1 MTIEQRKRV
10 WLFFFQFSLLVACA
24 LLMSWYVNRFG
35 RYPWGSDTYGHL
47 YKANLLYEEFQ
58 KGNWYVNY
66 SAEWYN
72 GFQPFRFWAPLS
84 YYILA
89 VLRMFTTD
97 MIGAYQ
103 LFFIFL
109 FIVGGLGWL
118 LWGVYTKRQ
127 WLAFFIS
134 ILWFF
139 VPENLR
145 ILFAEGNVPFCTIT
159 SILPF
164 LFLIFYRA
172 VREKRI
178 HLYII
183 LSILMAIITL
193 IHPMLTAMVGIS
205 FFLFCLIDSIVNKEM
220 IHKFIVLIYAALGI
234 CLSGFWLFPALNGG
248 IIGMDRDAN
257 LEVMA
262 LHSYPLTVS
271 LHPFLRFNDIEMY
284 YFGLSFALLALFGLL
299 FGSKKQVTGFSVAL
313 LIMIGTTKLALPL
326 LQNMPLV
333 QVLWMR
339 RFTAMAMAMIL
350 FSFLLWKNL
359 RKSLMW
365 MFILLLAVDSGASF
379 YTVGFNREFPK
390 GQAEDLDVAISAA
403 SQRIS
408 MLDNSEYGSFPSY
421 YLSYHG
427 KQNKV
432 KDQVYGWAWQGAT
445 TTQNLVQI
453 NTALEHEYYDI
464 LFDRTLEAGADTFV
478 LKKNFVKHPEEMK
491 KWAKQ
496 VGYELIKETP
506 SNYIY
511 KYPIEGNFGTKVQYE
526 GIAIGKYAP
535 NITYMFPQ
543 LLIGDKMNIDDYTF
557 SELKNYKVVYISGLA
572 YKDKKAAEQLVK
584 KLADSN
590 IRVVIDTAGMTEP
603 FLNVNVQPISLQ
615 GEYGELYYKDK
626 KIKTKPFPKK
636 SSDWRTN
643 IISNTNNSESQLYVN
658 KQILNY
664 TSTSK
669 NDNLIFMSLN
679 IPYYTFLTK
688 NEDTLQVLEDALQLK
703 ANTLPKREVV
713 PVRLKRN
720 HNEVIVDSEQVNVLV
735 PVAAID
741 AFQTVEGKYEKMNQF
756 MNVKTKHVKVHVGYP
771 YMLQGVI
778 LSVSALCIICSLS
791 YGMYRRQRR
800 EGEA

>member
-1 MTIEQRKRV
+1 MTIERRKRV
-10 WLFFFQFSLLVACA
+10 WLFLFQFFLLVACA

-58 KGNWYVNY
+58 KGNWHVNY

-118 LWGVYTKRQ
+118 AWGVYTKRP
-127 WLAFFIS
+127 WLAFFIG

-172 VREKRI
+172 VRERRI

-220 IHKFIVLIYAALGI
+220 VHKCIVLIYAALGI

-271 LHPFLRFNDIEMY
+271 LHPFLRFNDIEIY
-284 YFGLSFALLALFGLL
+284 YFGCSFALLALFGVL
-299 FGSKKQVTGFSVAL
+299 FGSKKQVTGFAAAL
-313 LIMIGTTKLALPL
+313 LIMIGTTKLALPF

-339 RFTAMAMAMIL
+339 RFTAMAMVMIL

-403 SQRIS
+403 SQRIA

-432 KDQVYGWAWQGAT
+432 KDQVFGWAWQGAT
-445 TTQNLVQI
+445 TAQNLVQI

-478 LKKNFVKHPEEMK
+478 LKKNFVKNPEEMK
-491 KWAKQ
+491 EAAKQ

-506 SNYIY
+506 NNYIY
-511 KYPIEGNFGTKVQYE
+511 KYPIEGNFGTKVQYD

-584 KLADSN
+584 RLADSN
-590 IRVVIDTAGMTEP
+590 IRVVIDTAGMTES

-626 KIKTKPFPKK
+626 KIETTPFPKK

-643 IISNTNNSESQLYVN
+643 VISNTNYSDSQLYVN

-664 TSTSK
+664 ISTSK

-688 NEDTLQVLEDALQLK
+688 NEDTLKVLEDILQLK
-703 ANTLPKREVV
+703 AYTLPKREVV
-713 PVRLKRN
+713 PVSLKRN
-720 HNEVIVDSEQVNVLV
+720 HNEVIVDSEQENVLV
-735 PVAAID
+735 PIAAID
-741 AFQTVEGKYEKMNQF
+741 AFQTIEGKYEKMNQF

-771 YMLQGVI
+771 YMLQGVV

-791 YGMYRRQRR
+791 YGIYRRQRR

>member
-1 MTIEQRKRV
+1 MTIERRKRV
-10 WLFFFQFSLLVACA
+10 GLFLFQFSLLVACA

-97 MIGAYQ
+97 MAGAYQ

-118 LWGVYTKRQ
+118 AWGVYTKRQ
-127 WLAFFIS
+127 WLAFFIA

-178 HLYII
+178 HLYIT

-193 IHPMLTAMVGIS
+193 IHPMLTAMIGIS
-205 FFLFCLIDSIVNKEM
+205 FFLFCFIDSIINKEM

-234 CLSGFWLFPALNGG
+234 CLAGFWLFPALNGG

-271 LHPFLRFNDIEMY
+271 LDPFLRFNDIEMY
-284 YFGLSFALLALFGLL
+284 YFGLSFALLALFGLF
-299 FGSKKQVTGFSVAL
+299 FGSKKQVTGFSAAL
-313 LIMIGTTKLALPL
+313 LIMIGTTTLALPL
-326 LQNMPLV
+326 LKNIPFS

-339 RFTAMAMAMIL
+339 RFTAMAMVMIL
-350 FSFLLWKNL
+350 FSFLLWRNL

-365 MFILLLAVDSGASF
+365 MFILLLAVDSAASF

-403 SQRIS
+403 SQRIA

-421 YLSYHG
+421 YLSDHG

-432 KDQVYGWAWQGAT
+432 KDQVFGWAWQGAT
-445 TTQNLVQI
+445 TAQNLVQI

-491 KWAKQ
+491 EAAKQ

-511 KYPIEGNFGTKVQYE
+511 KYPIKGNFGTKVQYD

-590 IRVVIDTAGMTEP
+590 IRVVIDTAGMTES

-615 GEYGELYYKDK
+615 DEYGELYYKDK
-626 KIKTKPFPKK
+626 KIETKPFPKK

-643 IISNTNNSESQLYVN
+643 VISNTNHSESQLYVN

-664 TSTSK
+664 ISTSK

-688 NEDTLQVLEDALQLK
+688 NEDTLKVLEDVLQLK
-703 ANTLPKREVV
+703 AYTLPKREVV
-713 PVRLKRN
+713 PVSLKRN
-720 HNEVIVDSEQVNVLV
+720 HNEVIVDSEQENVLV

-741 AFQTVEGKYEKMNQF
+741 AFQTIEGKYEKMNQF

-771 YMLQGVI
+771 YMLQGVV

-791 YGMYRRQRR
+791 YGIYRRQRR

>member
-1 MTIEQRKRV
+1 MILEQRKRV
-10 WLFFFQFSLLVACA
+10 GLFLFQFSLLIVCA
-24 LLMSWYVNRFG
+24 FLMSWYVNRFG

-89 VLRMFTTD
+89 VLRMVTTD
-97 MIGAYQ
+97 MTSAYQ

-109 FIVGGLGWL
+109 FVVGGFGWL

-127 WLAFFIS
+127 WLAFFIG

-172 VREKRI
+172 VREKRL
-178 HLYII
+178 HLYLI

-193 IHPMLTAMVGIS
+193 IHPMLTAMVGLS
-205 FFLFCLIDSIVNKEM
+205 FFLFYLIDSIVNKEM
-220 IHKFIVLIYAALGI
+220 IQKFIVLMYAALGI

-248 IIGMDRDAN
+248 IIGMDREAN

-262 LHSYPLTVS
+262 LHSYPLRVS
-271 LHPFLRFNDIEMY
+271 LHPFLRFHDIEIY
-284 YFGLSFALLALFGLL
+284 YFGCSFAALALFGLL
-299 FGSKKQVTGFSVAL
+299 FSSKKQVTGFAVAL
-313 LIMIGTTKLALPL
+313 FIMIGTTKLALPL
-326 LQNMPLV
+326 LQNMPFV

-339 RFTAMAMAMIL
+339 RFTAMAMVMVL

-359 RKSLMW
+359 RKSFMW
-365 MFILLLAVDSGASF
+365 LFILLLAVDSGASF

-403 SQRIS
+403 SQRIA

-427 KQNKV
+427 MQNKV

-445 TTQNLVQI
+445 TAQNLVQI

-464 LFDRTLEAGADTFV
+464 LFDRTLETGADTFV
-478 LKKNFVKHPEEMK
+478 LKKNFVKHPEEMRNS
-491 KWAKQ
+491 AKR
-496 VGYELIKETP
+496 VGYELLKETP

-511 KYPIEGNFGTKVQYE
+511 KYPIEGNFGTNVQYE

-543 LLIGDKMNIDDYTF
+543 LLIGDRMKVDDYTF
-557 SELKNYKVVYISGLA
+557 SELKNYKVVYISGVD
-572 YKDKKAAEQLVK
+572 YKDKQAAEQLVK
-584 KLADSN
+584 KLAN
-590 IRVVIDTAGMTEP
+590 HHVRVVIDTAGMTEP
-603 FLNVNVQPISLQ
+603 FLNVNVQPIALQ
-615 GEYGELYYKDK
+615 DQYGELFYKGEK
-626 KIKTKPFPKK
+626 METKPFPKK

-643 IISNTNNSESQLYVN
+643 VISDTTDSDSQLYVN
-658 KQILNY
+658 KQIFNY
-664 TSTSK
+664 LSK
-669 NDNLIFMSLN
+669 SQNENVMFMALN
-679 IPYYTFLTK
+679 IPYYTFVTK
-688 NEDTLQVLEDALQLK
+688 SEDTLQFLEDMLQLK
-703 ANTLPKREVV
+703 AYTLPKREVV

-741 AFQTVEGKYEKMNQF
+741 AFQTVEGTYEKVNQF
-756 MNVKTKHVKVHVGYP
+756 MNIKTKHVKVHVGYP
-771 YMLQGVI
+771 YMMQGAV

-791 YGMYRRQRR
+791 YGIYRRR
-800 EGEA
+800 EGET